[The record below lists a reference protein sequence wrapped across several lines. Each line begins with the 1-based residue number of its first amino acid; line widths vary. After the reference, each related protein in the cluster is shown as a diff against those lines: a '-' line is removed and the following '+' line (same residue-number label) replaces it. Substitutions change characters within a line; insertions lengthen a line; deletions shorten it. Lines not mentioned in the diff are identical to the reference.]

1 MYKIKNNFLSLI
13 TFLLFLLK
21 ISLVTAKQIK
31 ILEGDLFNQE
41 LQNIIQ
47 SKSKLFLIFFAR
59 NCEYCGYS
67 VRVLKERVVPHY
79 EDDDEVSFGVVNL
92 DRQSNFWIGLQ
103 FNITQIPYIILIENR
118 KMYRF
123 KEQFDESI
131 VVQFINEEKN
141 IEDAFDIPED
151 IGLYK
156 KINFFMTGIIQKTS
170 NIFNKLGFNNFWSN
184 TFSIILL
191 AIFFIYLVYLEHNL
205 LNWIRKI
212 VNFCLNR
219 KKKKDNNIEND
230 TNSDK
235 KKDNIDEKKKE
246 KKDEEPKEEI
256 KENNKEDKK
265 EENKENE
272 QNKPKID

>member
-1 MYKIKNNFLSLI
+1 MYKNKNIFISLI
-13 TFLLFLLK
+13 TFVLFLLNT
-21 ISLVTAKQIK
+21 SVVTTKQIK

-41 LQNIIQ
+41 LKNIIQ

-79 EDDDEVSFGVVNL
+79 EDDDHVSFGVVNL
-92 DRQSNFWIGLQ
+92 DRQSNFWIGLK
-103 FNITQIPYIILIENR
+103 FNITQIPFIILIEDG

-131 VVQFINEEKN
+131 VIQFINDEKN
-141 IEDAFDIPED
+141 VEDALDIPED

-156 KINFFMTGIIQKTS
+156 KLNFFMSGIIQKT
-170 NIFNKLGFNNFWSN
+170 NNFFIKFGFNNFWSN

-191 AIFFIYLVYLEHNL
+191 AIFFIYLVYLEHKL
-205 LNWIRKI
+205 LNWIRTI
-212 VNFCLNR
+212 VNYCLKRN
-219 KKKKDNNIEND
+219 KKKDNNIEND
-230 TNSDK
+230 ANKDE
-235 KKDNIDEKKKE
+235 KKDNIDENKNE
-246 KKDEEPKEEI
+246 KKDDELKEEI
-256 KENNKEDKK
+256 KDNNKEDKI